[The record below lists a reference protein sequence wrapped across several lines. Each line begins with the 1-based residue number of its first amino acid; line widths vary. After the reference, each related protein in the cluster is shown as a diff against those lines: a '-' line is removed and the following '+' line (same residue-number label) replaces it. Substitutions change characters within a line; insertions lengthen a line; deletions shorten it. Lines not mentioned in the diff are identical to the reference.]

1 MLRLAPE
8 LAVLGLRNSG
18 YSEWKSRL
26 AVLYWSS
33 PRDPKKHVEHS
44 GMLAG
49 GNQFSMS
56 SDVTGLLVRPD
67 GAFPNT
73 GTVSSPVRDVHTRFM
88 QRKYGNT

>member
-1 MLRLAPE
+1 
-8 LAVLGLRNSG
+8 
-18 YSEWKSRL
+18 
-26 AVLYWSS
+26 
-33 PRDPKKHVEHS
+33 
-44 GMLAG
+44 MLAG
-49 GNQFSMS
+49 GNQFSMP